1 MTNRLTPI
9 TDSIQTIAGYPK
21 KLIIY
26 KTAASRFYWV
36 RVYFNGRYFIKTT
49 KSESVKDAKKFAIQ
63 FYQSVLISA
72 ATHKTADTSRSFAV
86 VGRKFLDTQSKNSK
100 KVTHRND
107 EARFRS
113 DLLPVFGEQDIA
125 TITNA
130 QISQLLD
137 RLRQRDL
144 SPATQKHF
152 LVVLSKIMKFA
163 VENDLM
169 MRLPT
174 FPKVTG
180 RLKTSQRRDYF
191 TFEEYEKLC
200 EETQRCAEEEVEV
213 RGVKITTELFC
224 LFQFMVNSFIRPS
237 DLRVLKFKHLHLR
250 KDGKETWYAL
260 NHPAT
265 KTNANEVQAM
275 PATVGIIKRLIA
287 EKKLLK
293 QPYQKEDYL
302 FLPTYKN
309 RDTAIAIIARQFRAV
324 LDRTGMGERTGK
336 NLTLY
341 SLRHTSIML
350 RLIKGNVDTLVLA
363 RNARTSQQMIDQFYA
378 QHLTT
383 DLVRRQLHAFIKKD
397 TVKKSSK
404 KMNST
409 GARFRG
415 ANSRPKPESAP
426 STKTSKSLSDTKKS
440 SRKPVRNQVE

>member
-1 MTNRLTPI
+1 MPSRLTPI
-9 TDSIQTIAGYPK
+9 SATIQTISGYPK
-21 KLIIY
+21 KLVIY
-26 KTAASRFYWV
+26 RTTASRFYWT

-49 KSESVKDAKKFAIQ
+49 KSESIKDAKKFAVR
-63 FYQSVLISA
+63 FYESVLAAA
-72 ATHKTADTSRSFAV
+72 ATHKTADNSRSFAV
-86 VGRKFLDTQSKNSK
+86 VGRKFLDTQSKNAK

-113 DLLPVFGEQDIA
+113 DLLPVFGEQDIT

-137 RLRQRDL
+137 RLRQRGL

-174 FPKVTG
+174 FPRVTG
-180 RLKTSQRRDYF
+180 RLKTAQRRDYF
-191 TFEEYEKLC
+191 TLEEYENL
-200 EETQRCAEEEVEV
+200 CAEAALCANEDVEV
-213 RGVKITTELFC
+213 RGVKLTIELFY

-237 DLRVLKFKHLHLR
+237 DLRVLKFKHLQLR
-250 KDGKETWYAL
+250 KDGKESWYAL

-275 PATVGIIKRLIA
+275 PATVGIVKKLVDA
-287 EKKLLK
+287 KKLLK
-293 QPYQKEDYL
+293 QPYRKEDYV
-302 FLPTYKN
+302 FFPTYEN
-309 RDTAIAIIARQFRAV
+309 RDTAMAIIARQFRYV
-324 LDRTGMGERTGK
+324 LERTEMGERTGK

-383 DLVRRQLHAFIKKD
+383 DQVRRQLHAFIEKESIKKVAARKRKNATQKTPQK
-397 TVKKSSK
+397 TVKIPKSERK
-404 KMNST
+404 QN
-409 GARFRG
+409 
-415 ANSRPKPESAP
+415 PKNRSN
-426 STKTSKSLSDTKKS
+426 TKKS
-440 SRKPVRNQVE
+440 STKSVRKRVE